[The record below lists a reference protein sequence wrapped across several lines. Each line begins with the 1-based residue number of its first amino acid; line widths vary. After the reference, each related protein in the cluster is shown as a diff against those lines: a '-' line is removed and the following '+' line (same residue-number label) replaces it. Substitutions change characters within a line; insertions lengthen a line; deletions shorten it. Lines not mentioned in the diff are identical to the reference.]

1 MKCGSCMGMKC
12 GSCLGM
18 RRDSAKRGQRY
29 TRVGSLSFLYHIAYE
44 EVLNCLGLSISEDL

>member
-1 MKCGSCMGMKC
+1 MKC

-29 TRVGSLSFLYHIAYE
+29 TRVGSLGFLYHIAYE
-44 EVLNCLGLSISEDL
+44 EVLNCLGLYISEDL